1 MKGSNDVQRQQKT
14 SYEDSSVNNRM
25 ESEGIRRAPSISMAP
40 TKETSSV
47 ATDNLLE
54 AMLSGK
60 NVLDA
65 LKRVERNK
73 GSHGIDG
80 MKVDGLRPFL
90 RENWKTIRDSILEGI
105 YKPKP
110 VRRVEIPKPDGGKRL
125 LGIPTVLDRFIQ
137 QAIAQVLNQVFDPH
151 FSESSF
157 GFRPGRK
164 AHDAIH
170 KARGYMNEGYKY
182 VVDMD
187 LEKFFDKVNH
197 DILMHR
203 ISRRV
208 KDKRVLKLIRLYLQS
223 GVMLNGIC
231 VKNEEGTPQGGPLSP
246 LLANILLDDFDK
258 ELEKR
263 GHKFCRYADDCNI
276 YLKSER
282 AGQRVMKSI
291 TNFLENKL
299 KLKVNKEKS
308 AVDRPTKRKFLGF
321 SFYTAKGIYEIRIH
335 PNSLRRIKDK
345 IKSITSRKWS
355 ISMEERIKKLNQV
368 TTGWVNYFSI
378 AKARSIMQRIDEWTR
393 RRLRMCI
400 WKQWKKPKTKIM
412 KLVSM
417 GIPKG
422 KAYEWGNTRKGY
434 WRIANSPILHTTL
447 NNKYF
452 NSISYSSLTARYQK
466 MQVT

>member
-1 MKGSNDVQRQQKT
+1 MQRQQKT
-14 SYEDSSVNNRM
+14 SYEGSNVNNRM
-25 ESEGIRRAPSISMAP
+25 ESEGIRRAPSIPMAP
-40 TKETSSV
+40 TKETSSA

-54 AMLSGK
+54 VMLSSK
-60 NVLDA
+60 NILEA
-65 LKRVERNK
+65 LKRVEKNK

-80 MKVDGLRPFL
+80 MKVDELRPFL
-90 RENWKTIRDSILEGI
+90 RENWRTIKDSILEGT
-105 YKPKP
+105 YKPQP

-137 QAIAQVLNQVFDPH
+137 QAIAQILNQVFDPH

-164 AHDAIH
+164 AHDAIQ
-170 KARGYMNEGYKY
+170 KAKAYMNEGYKY

-203 ISRRV
+203 VSKRV

-231 VKNEEGTPQGGPLSP
+231 VKNEEGTPQGGPISP
-246 LLANILLDDFDK
+246 LLANILLDDLDK
-258 ELEKR
+258 ELERR
-263 GHKFCRYADDCNI
+263 GHRFCRYADDCNI

-308 AVDRPTKRKFLGF
+308 AVDKPTNRKFLGF
-321 SFYTAKGIYEIRIH
+321 SFYISKGKYEIRIH
-335 PNSLRRIKDK
+335 PKSIKRIKDK

-355 ISMEERIKKLNQV
+355 INIEERIKKLNQV

-378 AKARSIMQRIDEWTR
+378 ANAKSIMQRLDEWTR

-400 WKQWKKPKTKIM
+400 WKQWKKPKTRIK
-412 KLVSM
+412 KLVFL
-417 GIPKG
+417 GAPKN

-452 NSISYSSLTARYQK
+452 NSLSYSSLMARYQK